1 MIASALRSAA
11 SILVLLGLWEA
22 AGRAGIAIALPP
34 FSEVARA
41 AIALTADGALPRALA
56 VTLLPVALG
65 AGLSVILGGLLGLA
79 MGLSRRAE
87 WLSVSLLVCLDTAP
101 MIALVPLL
109 TYLYG
114 IGLAAKLASALLL
127 AVPVMA
133 LNCYRGVRAVDPVL
147 LDMHRAF
154 LGGPLRAVLGVVLP
168 AASGV
173 LFAGIRL
180 ATAAAF
186 TGVILS
192 ELLIRP
198 SGIGDLI
205 THHRSVADFPE
216 MFAAILAIVAVAAL
230 TLGLLSRLEVVLLRP
245 DRRPVVP

>member
-1 MIASALRSAA
+1 MPPVSDVVLAL
-11 SILVLLGLWEA
+11 IE
-22 AGRAGIAIALPP
+22 
-34 FSEVARA
+34 
-41 AIALTADGALPRALA
+41 LTGNGALPRALA
-56 VTLLPVALG
+56 VTLVPVVLG
-65 AGLSVILGGLLGLA
+65 AVSSVIVGGLLGLA
-79 MGLSRRAE
+79 MGLSRRIE
-87 WLSVSLLVCLDTAP
+87 WLTVSLLVCLDTAP

-114 IGLAAKLASALLL
+114 IGLAAKVASALLL

-133 LNCYRGVRAVDPVL
+133 LNSYRGVRAVDPVL

-154 LGGPLRAVLGVVLP
+154 LGGPLRAVVGVVLP

-173 LFAGIRL
+173 IFAGIRL

-198 SGIGDLI
+198 SGIGNLI
-205 THHRSVADFPE
+205 TYHRAVADFPE
-216 MFAAILAIVAVAAL
+216 MFAAIVALVCVAAL
-230 TLGLLSRLEVVLLRP
+230 TLGLLSRLEVMLLRP
-245 DRRPVVP
+245 DRRPSVP